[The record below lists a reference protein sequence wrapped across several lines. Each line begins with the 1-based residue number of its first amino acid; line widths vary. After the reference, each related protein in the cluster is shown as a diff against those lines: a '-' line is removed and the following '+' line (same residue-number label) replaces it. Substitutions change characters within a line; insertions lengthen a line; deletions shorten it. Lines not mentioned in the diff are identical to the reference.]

1 MVYYDPIKLISE
13 KKGPTF
19 FWNISP
25 RLLRYRHNRAPT
37 DPEGDPGPD
46 LTWPDLTW
54 PYLTRLNS
62 IIEGVKEEDIRA
74 IQLKQLSLIQPD
86 LGAYEGRLHYVKNSG
101 YLIVQYDSLTA
112 DLFEYLLTPQ
122 VEIIEHLW
130 YTSYRFEY

>member
-1 MVYYDPIKLISE
+1 MRCTTTRWGPIRIESNN
-13 KKGPTF
+13 F
-19 FWNISP
+19 FWNIST
-25 RLLRYRHNRAPT
+25 RLLRYRHIRAHT
-37 DPEGDPGPD
+37 DPEEDPDPD
-46 LTWPDLTW
+46 QTWPDLTW

-62 IIEGVKEEDIRA
+62 NIEGVKDIIA
-74 IQLKQLSLIQPD
+74 IQLKQLSLIQFH